1 MHIPLLLKNLLLSGL
16 LNALSLAPSD
26 KRWSDSLLSLQNTA
40 HSGSVRSS
48 HTGLSM
54 PLTDRMEKMSDTRSD
69 IFVSFRVRSV
79 HSCGGAR
86 LSASVTEVFY
96 ENSGSRHPLLLI
108 LQKPENSLKI
118 QDVLRVPR
126 LRWAECS
133 SHEPFL
139 RSFWHPKALRHRLAR

>member
-69 IFVSFRVRSV
+69 IFVFFRVRSV

-96 ENSGSRHPLLLI
+96 ENSGSRHPSDTAEAGKLF
-108 LQKPENSLKI
+108 EN
-118 QDVLRVPR
+118 PR
-126 LRWAECS
+126 CAPCAS
-133 SHEPFL
+133 STMSGMFF
-139 RSFWHPKALRHRLAR
+139 S